1 MCTLSCTVRGRAT
14 HRPDTGQIPAR
25 YRIVLPQGIHPSRRR
40 TERPPRRLRFSF
52 SPLLMISTEDIRRS
66 IRGGLDGV
74 KRQGNAEPGD
84 KTIVDAI
91 PPVEALEQAARE
103 GMEATIPMVAK
114 KGRASYL
121 GERSKG
127 HQAPGA
133 TSSYY
138 LFETA
143 AQSLCPPD
151 RCDADA
157 PGGCLGPGSAA
168 YRHRLSNCSESV
180 SRLAWFVSF
189 SSPTVA
195 LWRMLSSI
203 SFDRW
208 RDPMS
213 GSTSP
218 PE

>member
-1 MCTLSCTVRGRAT
+1 MCTLSCTVRGRAR
-14 HRPDTGQIPAR
+14 HRPDTGQIPDRPAA
-25 YRIVLPQGIHPSRRR
+25 GHPSLETSYR
-40 TERPPRRLRFSF
+40 TAAPS
-52 SPLLMISTEDIRRS
+52 SPLLFFSPAYD
-66 IRGGLDGV
+66 LDGGHSTLDPRRARR
-74 KRQGNAEPGD
+74 RQASGERGAGRQNHGRCH
-84 KTIVDAI
+84 

-103 GMEATIPMVAK
+103 GMEATTPMVAK

-151 RCDADA
+151 RCAADA